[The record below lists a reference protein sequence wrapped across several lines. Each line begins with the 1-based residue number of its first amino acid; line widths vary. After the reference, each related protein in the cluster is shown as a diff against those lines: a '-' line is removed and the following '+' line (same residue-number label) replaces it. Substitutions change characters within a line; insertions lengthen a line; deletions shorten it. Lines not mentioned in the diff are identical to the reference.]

1 MKEYNKSIIPYIES
15 RVSQMTPLEQKIA
28 QYFINQPSP
37 ETNFSAEAVSNRI
50 YVSKATLTRF
60 AKRCGFS
67 GYREFI
73 YEYQASLTK
82 HEEDVPSDFVTN
94 VLNSYEELLNKTYS
108 IIDESKIIRIAK
120 MLASQ
125 KRVYIYGK
133 GSSGIVAQETKFRF
147 MRLGL
152 VCEAITDNHLMQ
164 MNHVILDDDCL
175 VIGLSIS
182 GHTNEVMEALKEAKE
197 KGAKTVLFTANQGM
211 EKFQYF
217 DEVQLFAVKDNLSKG
232 NIISPQFPVLI
243 IIDLVYAFFME
254 MNRDYREKIWK
265 DSFQALK
272 IKEN

>member
-28 QYFINQPSP
+28 QYFIEKRSP
-37 ETNFSAEAVSNRI
+37 TTDFSAQAVSNTL
-50 YVSKATLTRF
+50 YVSKPTLTRF

-73 YEYQASLTK
+73 YEYQTSLTK
-82 HEEDVPSDFVTN
+82 QEDIPSDFATN
-94 VLNSYEELLNKTYS
+94 VLNSYQELLNKTYS
-108 IIDESKIIRIAK
+108 IIDEEKIIRIAK
-120 MLASQ
+120 LLASQ

-133 GSSGIVAQETKFRF
+133 GSSGIVAEETKFRF

-152 VCEAITDNHLMQ
+152 VCEAITDNHIMQ
-164 MNHVILDDDCL
+164 MNQVILDDDCL

-182 GHTNEVMEALKEAKE
+182 GHTREVMDSLRVAKT

-211 EKFQYF
+211 ETLQYC
-217 DEVQLFAVKDNLSKG
+217 DEIQLFAVKDNLSKG

-254 MNRDYREKIWK
+254 TNRNYRENIWQ
-265 DSFQALK
+265 DSFQALN
-272 IKEN
+272 IKED